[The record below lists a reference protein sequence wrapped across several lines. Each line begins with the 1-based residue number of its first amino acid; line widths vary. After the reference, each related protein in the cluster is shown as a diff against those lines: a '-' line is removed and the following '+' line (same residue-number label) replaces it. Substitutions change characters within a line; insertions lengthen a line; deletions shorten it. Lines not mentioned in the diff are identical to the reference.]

1 MPVGTFWLLAHFL
14 RSVSSNKITVSKG
27 TDVLRTVVKLLYRRF
42 DLFLCT
48 LR

>member
-1 MPVGTFWLLAHFL
+1 MLVGIFWLLGHVL

-27 TDVLRTVVKLLYRRF
+27 TDVFRTVVKLLYKTF

-48 LR
+48 